1 MSFFL
6 GIDLG
11 TSYFKAGI
19 FDEDGRLKGLGR
31 RFVKKET
38 GDGTVCE
45 LPVAVFWE
53 TLRICIEE
61 AVKEAGVI
69 PEAIS
74 ALSYSSQGNSFIL
87 LDEKEK
93 PLTPLI
99 LWPDRRAQNTFP
111 SGLEFL
117 KEKNFREKTGLGIE
131 FNYEFA
137 IAKIKWFQ
145 QERPE
150 FWKQAKNVLTISD
163 FLTFSLTGEKVADL
177 STASMTGLLDV
188 TECRWWNKSLD
199 MLSLSED
206 LLPAL
211 QRTGSFVGG
220 LTASGAGLTGLA
232 KGIPFYLGG
241 LDHHCAAIG
250 SGIIQNNNICESTG
264 TVLACVGYSGKYS
277 ADVGCCSAPGIT
289 ADHYFRMAF
298 DDNGALAL
306 EWYQKNFASEF
317 TIPELLDMAKNISSG
332 SEGLVARP
340 CANIYPGLTGF
351 KNVRSFHKHG
361 HFVRAILESTSESL
375 NRLIRILDKN
385 FSGKVIST
393 GGGAQS
399 SLWITIKRDRHN
411 AGFYTPEC
419 SETACL
425 GAALIGAS
433 GLNKTVDW
441 SKVVS
446 TWVRYNEND

>member
-6 GIDLG
+6 GIDMG

-19 FDEDGRLKGLGR
+19 FDEAGRLKGLGR
-31 RFVKKET
+31 RFVRKET
-38 GDGTVCE
+38 GDGSICE

-53 TLRICIEE
+53 TLRICIGD
-61 AVKEAGVI
+61 AVKEARII
-69 PEAIS
+69 PKAIS
-74 ALSYSSQGNSFIL
+74 ALSYSSQANSFIL
-87 LDEKEK
+87 LDEEGK

-99 LWPDRRAQNTFP
+99 LWPDRRAQSIFP

-117 KEKNFREKTGLGIE
+117 KGEDFREKTGLGIE
-131 FNYEFA
+131 LSSEFA
-137 IAKIKWFQ
+137 IAKIRWFQ
-145 QERPE
+145 QEHPE
-150 FWKQAKNVLTISD
+150 LWKQVESVLTISD
-163 FLTFSLTGEKVADL
+163 FLTFSITGKKVSDL

-188 TECRWWNKSLD
+188 TECRWWSKSLD
-199 MLSLSED
+199 MLSLNED
-206 LLPAL
+206 LLPVL
-211 QRTGSFVGG
+211 QRTGSFVGA
-220 LTASGAGLTGLA
+220 LTGAGAELTGLV

-264 TVLACVGYSGKYS
+264 TVLACVGYSDKYS
-277 ADVGCCSAPGIT
+277 ADVDCCSAPGVK
-289 ADHYFRMAF
+289 AGHYFRMAF

-317 TIPELLDMAKNISSG
+317 TIPELLDMAKSIKSG
-332 SEGLVARP
+332 SEGLIAKA
-340 CANIYPGLTGF
+340 CANKYPGLTGF
-351 KNVRSFHKHG
+351 ESVRSFHGHA

-375 NRLIRILDKN
+375 NKLIRILDEN
-385 FSGKVIST
+385 FSGRVIST

-399 SLWITIKRDRHN
+399 RLWIAIKRDRLN

-425 GAALIGAS
+425 GAALVGAS
-433 GLNKTVDW
+433 GLNKSVDW

-446 TWVRYNEND
+446 AWVRYNEND